1 MSKHCSYTAENWK
14 GGDSCKMFKVGS
26 AGSVAGGWADVI
38 WPYQGNTAKCSQEM
52 LGQSPGDGAAEA
64 DMAPG
69 LPLQGTH
76 SPALH
81 CLFETKHRA
90 ATRGSRHGTDHKGQT
105 FYLQQENGSDE
116 KMGWIEWTYKWRE
129 VRKTTDFRSCGTF
142 VWQNIVSNGHV
153 FHRYLENVFMC
164 YIICHFLFF
173 SLSSFS
179 CFPGLGWVFDLYCT
193 KIRWAKHLISSFDKH
208 LA

>member
-1 MSKHCSYTAENWK
+1 
-14 GGDSCKMFKVGS
+14 MFKVGS
-26 AGSVAGGWADVI
+26 AGSVTGEWADVI

-90 ATRGSRHGTDHKGQT
+90 ATGGSRHGTDHKGQT
-105 FYLQQENGSDE
+105 FYLQQEKGRNE
-116 KMGWIEWTYKWRE
+116 KMGWIEWTYRWRE
-129 VRKTTDFRSCGTF
+129 VRKTTDSQITTDFVLATVMHFTGTLEACLCVCMCRYNVSF
-142 VWQNIVSNGHV
+142 SSLTCFIVSQTLVTFQGWAG
-153 FHRYLENVFMC
+153 YLIS
-164 YIICHFLFF
+164 Y
-173 SLSSFS
+173 
-179 CFPGLGWVFDLYCT
+179 WT
-193 KIRWAKHLISSFDKH
+193 KIRWARHLISSFDKH